1 MVERRTPISVTEA
14 VQRVMQYAKKG
25 KKEFVRIEESEG
37 RFLAERLIATHD
49 VPPFNRSPYDGFAI
63 RAIDSMNAKEQHPIQ
78 FEIIDEIGAGQVC
91 NKSVG
96 PNQAVRIMTGA
107 QLPEDCDAIVM
118 YELTK
123 EFQVNGKSYMSI
135 KRPFEKW
142 SNISFKGEDT
152 QKGTELVQ
160 EGILI
165 NPGVMALLATFGYSE
180 VPVVKRPIIGILS
193 TGTELLEVHEELQPG
208 KIRNSNAYMIYSQV
222 KRSGA
227 IPKLFAQKS
236 DDLELCYQA
245 VLIALQEVDFLIT
258 TGGVSVGDYDYLPE
272 IYRRLGAN
280 VLFNKV
286 AMRPGSVT
294 TVAEK
299 DGQLLFGLS
308 GNPSACFVGYE
319 LFVRPI
325 VKFYLHSK
333 TPHLKKVKAFLGK
346 DFPKANPFTRFV
358 RSQLLMEEGKL
369 YAFPVGLDKSS
380 MVTALSNV
388 NSLIV
393 LPGGSRGFQKEMLVD
408 VLLLDNLEGSEWPWE
423 QMQKSYK

>member
-14 VQRVMQYAKKG
+14 VNRVMNFAKKG
-25 KKEFVRIEESEG
+25 EIKTVSIEKSEG
-37 RFLAERLIATHD
+37 RYLAGNIIATHD

-63 RAIDSMNAKEQHPIQ
+63 RSIDTANASEQNPVK
-78 FEIIDEIGAGQVC
+78 FEVIDEIGAGQVC
-91 NKSVG
+91 QKRVG
-96 PNQAVRIMTGA
+96 LYQAVRIMTGA

-123 EFQVNGKSYMSI
+123 EFEENGKKYMTI

-152 QKGTELVQ
+152 KEGTELVK
-160 EGILI
+160 EGTYI
-165 NPGVMALLATFGYSE
+165 NPGVMALLATFGYTK
-180 VPVVKRPIIGILS
+180 VPVSKQPIIGILS
-193 TGTELLEVHEELQPG
+193 TGTELLEVHEKLEPG
-208 KIRNSNAYMIYSQV
+208 KIRNSNQYMIFSQV
-222 KRSGA
+222 KKSGA

-236 DDLELCYQA
+236 DDIELCYQA
-245 VLIALQEVDFLIT
+245 VKDALKQVDFLIT

-286 AMRPGSVT
+286 GMRPGSVT

-325 VKFYLHSK
+325 VKYYLHSK
-333 TPHLKKVKAFLGK
+333 TPYLKMVKAYLGR

-358 RSQLLMEEGKL
+358 RSKLIFDNGKL
-369 YAFPVGLDKSS
+369 YAVPVGLDKSS
-380 MVTALSNV
+380 MVSALSEV
-388 NSLIV
+388 NSFIV
-393 LPGGSRGFQKEMLVD
+393 LPGGSRGYRKETLVN
-408 VLLLDNLEGSEWPWE
+408 VLLLDDIEGSESPWE
-423 QMQKSYK
+423 EFQKSFK